1 MISGSWVLPGLTSSS
16 LVARPRFCLYL
27 RYGIPWDVAIE
38 IVLFAIPE
46 DLHSSAGPTHTDQW
60 TQSTLPHSQPHV
72 LPYLNHNWRLKSIIL
87 LLNMT
92 CGFLSL
98 SKKKF
103 KAHPVFKFLYDLWF
117 RQLASSCLFSSD
129 LAILTS
135 LSLLEH
141 TKDTRPQ
148 GLCSGCPSGWRSLP
162 SCIAHSFLPYFTE
175 ASVQMPYYQG
185 DPPHPSHPDVPST
198 MPAVSNVF
206 INWEQWVSVH
216 DAGTIQGGDVPD
228 ASHFGFPLPQQK
240 GLCVTCTVL
249 CCKWGQCYLKIPSLD
264 VVSLFSHDMWKHQGH
279 SSKGAVSISPC
290 LLVLLLSLIHLS
302 LSVVHF
308 LKLRWIKQSSNCLPD
323 GVPQPRSLNVALGLD
338 GYSQETCNYYI
349 SLDHWM
355 LPWDCTDPARR
366 YAIITSFP
374 FPL

>member
-1 MISGSWVLPGLTSSS
+1 MSNVLSLPTLRDSLGCGYGNSAVCNSRRPALQCWPYPYWPVNSVYSSTFPDACPS
-16 LVARPRFCLYL
+16 IFKSQLEVKVNY
-27 RYGIPWDVAIE
+27 
-38 IVLFAIPE
+38 
-46 DLHSSAGPTHTDQW
+46 SSAQHDLW
-60 TQSTLPHSQPHV
+60 
-72 LPYLNHNWRLKSIIL
+72 
-87 LLNMT
+87 
-92 CGFLSL
+92 FLISF
-98 SKKKF
+98 KRKF
-103 KAHPVFKFLYDLWF
+103 KAHPVFKFLYDLRF
-117 RQLASSCLFSSD
+117 RQLASSCLFSSA

-148 GLCSGCPSGWRSLP
+148 GLCSGCPSGWRSLS
-162 SCIAHSFLPYFTE
+162 SCIAHSFLPYFME

-185 DPPHPSHPDVPST
+185 GPPHPSHPDVPST

-302 LSVVHF
+302 LSGVHF
-308 LKLRWIKQSSNCLPD
+308 LKLRWVKQSSNCLPD
-323 GVPQPRSLNVALGLD
+323 RVPQPRSLNVALGLD

-349 SLDHWM
+349 SLNHRK
-355 LPWDCTDPARR
+355 LP
-366 YAIITSFP
+366 
-374 FPL
+374 